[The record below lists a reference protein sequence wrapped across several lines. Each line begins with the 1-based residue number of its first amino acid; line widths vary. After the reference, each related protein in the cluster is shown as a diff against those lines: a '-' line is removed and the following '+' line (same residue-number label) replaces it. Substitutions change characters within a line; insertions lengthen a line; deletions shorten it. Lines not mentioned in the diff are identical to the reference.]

1 MSTVHVQ
8 IEIAAPAQVVF
19 DTIMDP
25 SRLAD
30 WVTIHRSLSDVSPN
44 PARQGA
50 TMDQVLS
57 IHGVPFKVH
66 WTLAQVNAP
75 YEAEWQGRGPAL
87 SKARIRYQLRGP
99 REGPTTFDYMNEFST
114 PGGPLGRAASR
125 LVVGH
130 ASEREARDSLSRLRT
145 LLEGS

>member
-8 IEIAAPAQVVF
+8 IQIAAPAQVVF

-25 SRLAD
+25 DRLGD
-30 WVTIHRSLSDVSPN
+30 WVTIHRSLSNVSPD
-44 PARQGA
+44 PVRQGA
-50 TMDQVLS
+50 TMDQVIQ

-66 WTLAQVNAP
+66 GTLARVNAP

-99 REGPTTFDYMNEFST
+99 EEGPTTFEYTNEFST
-114 PGGPLGRAASR
+114 PGGPFGRVASR
-125 LVVGH
+125 LVVGS
-130 ASEREARDSLSRLRT
+130 ASEREARDSLSRLRA
-145 LLEGS
+145 LLERS

>member
-19 DTIMDP
+19 NTIMDP
-25 SRLAD
+25 GRLVD
-30 WVTIHRSLSDVSPN
+30 WVTIHRSLANVSPE
-44 PARQGA
+44 PTRQGA
-50 TMDQVLS
+50 TMDQVLQ

-66 WTLAQVNAP
+66 WTLARVNAP
-75 YEAEWQGRGPAL
+75 FEAEWQGRGPAL
-87 SKARIRYQLRGP
+87 SKARIRYLLRGP
-99 REGPTTFDYMNEFST
+99 EEGPTTFEYMNEFST

-125 LVVGH
+125 FVVGA

-145 LLEGS
+145 LLERS